1 MTVLAACQ
9 KASQLMGLTAP
20 SQVYGSTSRYEVEL
34 QAVANEAAR
43 AITAEHDWRKLTTLK
58 TQAGDGSSTSFS
70 LPSDYDRMPM
80 KAKIFLTSTTEPM
93 RQIIDLDEWMHNRL
107 QSMTANPGEWIIL
120 GGTLQIYSGSGPIG
134 ASDSAKYYYQSNKR
148 VLAEDG
154 TTTKAAFT
162 LDTDSFVLDETML
175 ALEIIWR
182 WRAMKGLEYGE
193 DMQNAGIAK
202 AQQIAR
208 DKGSRMLAIGQPRI
222 YGDVPT
228 YPGTLSAS

>member
-58 TQAGDGSSTSFS
+58 TQAGDGSTTSFS

-107 QSMTANPGEWIIL
+107 QSLTANPGEWIIL
-120 GGTLQIYSGSGPIG
+120 GGYLQIYPIM
-134 ASDSAKYYYQSNKR
+134 ASTNSAKYYYQSNKR
-148 VLAEDG
+148 VVAEDG
-154 TTTKAAFT
+154 TSTKVAFT
-162 LDTDSFVLDETML
+162 LDTDSFRLDENML